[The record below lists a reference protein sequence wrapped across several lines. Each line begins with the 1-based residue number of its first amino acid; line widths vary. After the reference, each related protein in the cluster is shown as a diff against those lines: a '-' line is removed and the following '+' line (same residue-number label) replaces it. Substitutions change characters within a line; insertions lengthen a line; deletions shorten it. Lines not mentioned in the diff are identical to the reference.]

1 MAAREVS
8 GDQGDGRSVL
18 IVDDHPSFRAAARLM
33 LERAGYNVVGES
45 DDGASALAAARRL
58 RPALVLL
65 DVGLP
70 DRDGFEVA
78 EELSRAEPAPRV
90 VLVSARGAAP
100 YRQRLAASP
109 ARGFIAKRDLS
120 PAAFR
125 ALVGDG

>member
-1 MAAREVS
+1 VASREVT
-8 GDQGDGRSVL
+8 GTPAAARSVL

-33 LERAGYNVVGES
+33 LERAGYDVVGES
-45 DDGASALAAARRL
+45 GDAASALVAAGRL

-78 EELSRAEPAPRV
+78 EELSRADQALQV
-90 VLVSARGAAP
+90 VLVSARGEAP

-109 ARGFIAKRDLS
+109 ARGFIAKRDLT

-125 ALVGDG
+125 ALVGDA